1 MKVDLPKNYSPSD
14 DEPYM
19 SPNQLEYFRQK
30 LLHWRK
36 QLAQEA
42 TDISERIK
50 EKSLREPDVVDQGA
64 LEAHKAVE
72 LRTHNRYIKLIY
84 KIDDALERIKKGT
97 YGYCE
102 ETGKE
107 IGIKRLE
114 VRTVAR
120 FSIEGQERHEQME
133 RRQRAGHRKRKLVKG
148 VGNNESS
155 SN

>member
-1 MKVDLPKNYSPSD
+1 MKGDFPKNYSPSE

-19 SPNQLEYFRQK
+19 SSKQLEYFRQK

-50 EKSLREPDVVDQGA
+50 EKSLKEPDALDQGV
-64 LEAHKAVE
+64 LESHKAVE
-72 LRTHNRYIKLIY
+72 LRIRNRYIKLIN

-102 ETGKE
+102 ETGGE

-114 VRTVAR
+114 VRPVAR
-120 FSIEGQERHEQME
+120 FSIEAQVRHEQTE
-133 RRQRAGHRKRKLVKG
+133 RRERARYRKRDLVKG
-148 VGNNESS
+148 VGDNESS

>member
-1 MKVDLPKNYSPSD
+1 MKVDLPEDYSPSE
-14 DEPYM
+14 DESYM
-19 SPNQLEYFRQK
+19 SSKQLEYFRQK

-50 EKSLREPDVVDQGA
+50 EKSLREPDVMDQGA

-114 VRTVAR
+114 VRPIAR
-120 FSIEGQERHEQME
+120 FSIEAQERHEQRE
-133 RRQRAGHRKRKLVKG
+133 RRNRAGHRKREFVKG
-148 VGNNESS
+148 VR
-155 SN
+155 

>member
-19 SPNQLEYFRQK
+19 SPNQLEYFRNK

-64 LEAHKAVE
+64 LEAHEAVE
-72 LRTHNRYIKLIY
+72 LRIRYIKLIY
-84 KIDDALERIKKGT
+84 KIDDAMERIKKGT

-114 VRTVAR
+114 VRPVAR
-120 FSIEGQERHEQME
+120 FSIEAQERHEQME

>member
-1 MKVDLPKNYSPSD
+1 MKADLPKNYSPSD

-30 LLHWRK
+30 LLHWLN
-36 QLAQEA
+36 QLVLEV
-42 TDISERIK
+42 TDISKRIK

-72 LRTHNRYIKLIY
+72 LRTRNRYIKLIY

-114 VRTVAR
+114 VRPIAR
-120 FSIEGQERHEQME
+120 FSIEAQERHEQME
-133 RRQRAGHRKRKLVKG
+133 RRQRAGHRKRELVKG
-148 VGNNESS
+148 VGNDESS
-155 SN
+155 PN

>member
-1 MKVDLPKNYSPSD
+1 MKADLPKNYSPSE

-19 SPNQLEYFRQK
+19 SSKQLEYFRRK

-50 EKSLREPDVVDQGA
+50 GKSFREPDVVDQGA
-64 LEAHKAVE
+64 LETHKAVE
-72 LRTHNRYIKLIY
+72 LRTHNRYVKLIN

-102 ETGKE
+102 KTGKE

-114 VRTVAR
+114 VRPIAR
-120 FSIEGQERHEQME
+120 FSIKAQESHEQRE
-133 RRQRAGHRKRKLVKG
+133 RRQRAGHLKTRARERGRKQ
-148 VGNNESS
+148 
-155 SN
+155 

>member
-1 MKVDLPKNYSPSD
+1 MKADLPKNYSPSE

-19 SPNQLEYFRQK
+19 SSKQLEYFRRK

-36 QLAQEA
+36 QLVQEA
-42 TDISERIK
+42 SDISERIK
-50 EKSLREPDVVDQGA
+50 EKSLREPDAVDQGA
-64 LEAHKAVE
+64 LESNKAVE
-72 LRTHNRYIKLIY
+72 LRTHNRYVKLIN

-97 YGYCE
+97 YGYCQK
-102 ETGKE
+102 TGKE

-114 VRTVAR
+114 VRPIAR
-120 FSIEGQERHEQME
+120 FSIEAQESHEQME
-133 RRQRAGHRKRKLVKG
+133 RRQRAGHRKRELVKG